1 MQTFTWNCR
10 RQQIHITTLQKIQ
23 QDRQSNNKA
32 VRGGGGG
39 GLYPTVSQNKYADSK
54 REETETKSLHQGDR
68 KRK

>member
-1 MQTFTWNCR
+1 MQTFTWNSR

-23 QDRQSNNKA
+23 GE
-32 VRGGGGG
+32 GGGGG
-39 GLYPTVSQNKYADSK
+39 VGLYPTVSQNKYAGSK